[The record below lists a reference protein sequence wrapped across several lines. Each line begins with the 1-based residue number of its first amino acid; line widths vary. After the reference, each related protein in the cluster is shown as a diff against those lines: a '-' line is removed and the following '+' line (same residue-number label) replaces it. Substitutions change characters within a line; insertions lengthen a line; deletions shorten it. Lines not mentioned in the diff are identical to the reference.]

1 MKLRKIVPVALI
13 AVGAILLGGVA
24 FGYSQSEQTRECTIE
39 SVDSSSRYRD
49 RTQLYL
55 HTAECGVIAF
65 RGELPI
71 RVVDPDCYWNNFTI
85 GGRYEMTTVG
95 FEGFV
100 LYRPLQQHLVG
111 PLVLV
116 ESPPGAVCSSDSW
129 YVED

>member
-1 MKLRKIVPVALI
+1 MKLNKSVPIVLI
-13 AVGAILLGGVA
+13 TVGALLLGGVA
-24 FGYSQSEQTRECTIE
+24 VGYAQSEQTRECTIE
-39 SVDSSSRYRD
+39 SVSSPTRYRD

-55 HTAECGVIAF
+55 NTAECGKIAF

-71 RVVDPDCYWNNFTI
+71 RVVDPDCFWNNFKI

-95 FEGFV
+95 FDGFV
-100 LYRPLQQHLVG
+100 PYRPLQQRLEG

-129 YVED
+129 YIED